1 MSINPNDV
9 AKLMQNL
16 NMNAAKS
23 TSMTTGV
30 GSMRKSS
37 FNYSRRSN
45 DQDDSEEDE
54 DEYDM
59 DDDEIDEDEV
69 LEDDDDDELSE
80 ENDVSED
87 DTNTQDKSGA
97 SSGMAPLHRKVVNI
111 TPAIETIK
119 DRFSTT
125 NQRTETD
132 IGDTMT
138 EEETHQR
145 QQLAN
150 KDGRDLPIDYDNF
163 ELDEDIDSENLISDE
178 EDDNESGFLSQI

>member
-45 DQDDSEEDE
+45 EQDDSEEDD

-59 DDDEIDEDEV
+59 EDDEVDEDEV
-69 LEDDDDDELSE
+69 LEDDDELSE

-87 DTNTQDKSGA
+87 DTNTQDKSGS
-97 SSGMAPLHRKVVNI
+97 SSGMAHLHRKVVNI
-111 TPAIETIK
+111 TPAIDTIK
-119 DRFSTT
+119 DRFATT
-125 NQRTETD
+125 NQGTETEL
-132 IGDTMT
+132 GDNMT
-138 EEETHQR
+138 GEETQQR